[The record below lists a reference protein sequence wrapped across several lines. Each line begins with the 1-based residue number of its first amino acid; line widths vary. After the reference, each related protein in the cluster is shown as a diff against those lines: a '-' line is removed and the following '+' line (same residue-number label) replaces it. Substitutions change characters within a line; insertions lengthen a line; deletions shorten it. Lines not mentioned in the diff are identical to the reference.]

1 MNDSNNKNMNNQ
13 YDEIAKIMEAERKIA
28 NRQEMVILL
37 LSIVLAVMYFFAIK
51 WSVIQVFQIWD
62 IFLTPNQSTAMAFLS
77 VILLSTLNK
86 KSNSK
91 KG

>member
-62 IFLTPNQSTAMAFLS
+62 IFLTPNQSTAIAFLS

>member
-1 MNDSNNKNMNNQ
+1 MNDSDNKKMDNQ
-13 YDEIAKIMEAERKIA
+13 FAEIAKGMEAERKRA
-28 NRQEMVILL
+28 NRQAMIVLL
-37 LSIVLAVMYFFAIK
+37 FSIVLAVVYFFAIK
-51 WSVIQVFQIWD
+51 WSMIQVFQIWD
-62 IFLTPNQSTAMAFLS
+62 IFLTPNQSTAIAFLS